1 MRDTLIKFLA
11 LLVIT
16 FSLSVLTACSFLPD
30 RAAKESWSVD
40 MKTDTPDAIIRYNEW
55 LRKQPVNQL
64 TGEYEKTRK
73 SFLQEKND
81 TNRIRLILFL
91 ILPGAPF
98 RDTTAALTLLNEWP
112 KDTPQ
117 LAPGYAGVRTFL
129 TPLLA
134 EIQSLNQSV
143 GEASHK
149 TQEMSQKVNVIS
161 QKLKEEQVRSET
173 LQNQI
178 NEIKSME
185 KHLTFRKK

>member
-1 MRDTLIKFLA
+1 MHDNLIKFLV
-11 LLVIT
+11 LLMTT
-16 FSLSVLTACSFLPD
+16 FSLSVLTACSLMPD
-30 RAAKESWSVD
+30 RTAKESRPID
-40 MKTDTPDAIIRYNEW
+40 MMTGTSDEIIRYYEL

-64 TGEYEKTRK
+64 VWEYEKTRK
-73 SFLQEKND
+73 SFLQERND

-91 ILPGAPF
+91 VVPGTPF
-98 RDTTAALTLLNEWP
+98 RDTTAALTLLNEWSR
-112 KDTPQ
+112 DTPQ
-117 LAPGYAGVRTFL
+117 LAPGHAAFRSFL

-134 EIQSLNQSV
+134 EIQSLNQGI

-149 TQEMSQKVNVIS
+149 AHEMSQRVNAMS

-178 NEIKSME
+178 NDIKSME